1 MKSTLHKLRFLLLSG
16 LFVFQNN
23 ILASALPVPAAPKVS
38 AKSYILQ
45 DFNSG
50 NILAELNASSR
61 VEPASITKL
70 MSAYIIFNEIEAGR
84 LKLIDKVIIS
94 KKAWRM
100 PGSRTFVE
108 VNSKVPVEVLLKG
121 IIIQSGN
128 DATVALAEHIAGSEE
143 TFVSL
148 MNQFAQKLGMQ
159 GTHFANSTGLPD
171 PDHYSTAKDIALL
184 SKAVITD
191 HPRFYSYYSIK
202 KYVYN
207 GIPQYNRNKL
217 LWRDKTV
224 DGLKTGHTD
233 SAGYCLASSAKRDN
247 MRLIAVV
254 LGDKSEEARANSSR
268 ALLNYGF
275 RFFESRKLY
284 TAGQSLKQVRVW
296 KGEHQQL
303 DLGLAKDL
311 YITFPRGAY
320 KQLTAT
326 IDIQPEITAPA
337 QKGQRL
343 GTLNVSLDKNIIVES
358 PLVALRSVNEGG
370 IWRRSVDGVKLWF
383 K

>member
-1 MKSTLHKLRFLLLSG
+1 MKNTLNRLRLLLAISIILFQNSTLAT
-16 LFVFQNN
+16 
-23 ILASALPVPAAPKVS
+23 ITPVPSAPKVS

-45 DFNSG
+45 DFSSG
-50 NILAELNASSR
+50 HILAEQNASSR

-70 MSAYIIFNEIEAGR
+70 MSAYIIFNEIKANR
-84 LKLIDKVIIS
+84 LKLSDKVIIS

-108 VNSKVPVEVLLKG
+108 INSKVPVEVLLKG
-121 IIIQSGN
+121 IIVQSGN
-128 DATVALAEHIAGSEE
+128 DATVALAEHVAGSED

-148 MNQFAQKLGMQ
+148 MNQYAQKMGME

-171 PDHYSTAKDIALL
+171 PNHYSTAADIAQL
-184 SKAVITD
+184 ARMVITD
-191 HPRFYSYYSIK
+191 HPDFYDYYSIK
-202 KYVYN
+202 KYIYN

-247 MRLIAVV
+247 MRLISVV

-284 TAGQSLKQVRVW
+284 SAGQSLRQVRVW
-296 KGEHQQL
+296 KGEQPQL
-303 DLGLAKDL
+303 DLGLEKDL
-311 YITFPRGAY
+311 HITFPRGAY
-320 KQLTAT
+320 KQLSAT
-326 IDIQPEITAPA
+326 IDILPEITAPA

-343 GTLNVSLDKNIIVES
+343 GTLNISLDKNVIIET
-358 PLVALRSVNEGG
+358 PLIALRSINEGS
-370 IWRRSVDGVKLWF
+370 IWRRSIDGIKLWF

>member
-1 MKSTLHKLRFLLLSG
+1 MNRTFRKLQFLLLIGAFS
-16 LFVFQNN
+16 LQNN
-23 ILASALPVPAAPKVS
+23 SLASITPVPSAPKVS

-45 DFNSG
+45 DFSSG
-50 NILAELNASSR
+50 NILAEKNAGSR

-70 MSAYIIFNEIEAGR
+70 MSAYIVFNEIESGR
-84 LKLIDKVIIS
+84 LKLTDKVIIS

-108 VNSKVPVEVLLKG
+108 INSKVPVEVLLKG
-121 IIIQSGN
+121 IIVQSGN
-128 DATVALAEHIAGSEE
+128 DATVALAEHIAGSED

-148 MNQFAQKLGMQ
+148 MNQYAAKLGMESS
-159 GTHFANSTGLPD
+159 HFMNSTGLPH
-171 PDHYSTAKDIALL
+171 PQHYSTAKDIALL
-184 SKAVITD
+184 AKSVIVD
-191 HPRFYSYYSIK
+191 HPKFYNYYSIK
-202 KYVYN
+202 KYIYN

-217 LWRDKTV
+217 LWRDKSV

-247 MRLIAVV
+247 MRLISVV

-275 RFFESRKLY
+275 RFFESKKLY
-284 TAGQSLKQVRVW
+284 SAGQSLKQVRVW
-296 KGEHQQL
+296 KGEQPQL
-303 DLGLAKDL
+303 DIGLAKDL
-311 YITFPRGAY
+311 YITFPRGSY
-320 KQLTAT
+320 KQLSAT

-337 QKGQRL
+337 KKGQRM
-343 GTLNVSLDKNIIVES
+343 GTLNISLDKTIVVES
-358 PLVALRSVNEGG
+358 PLVALRSVNEGS
-370 IWRRSVDGVKLWF
+370 IWRRSIDGVKLWF